1 MRLAAIALLIRST
14 LGAWRGYPQVVAPQD
29 CTCDAALGQQLS
41 DLRKKHAA
49 AAARLPPMTV
59 MTYGF
64 PHSMALPTS
73 NVVGAAE
80 YRQATTTALVS
91 RHIASPATAAS
102 LSSLARVLRDVGP
115 LQSSGR
121 VMMCPTAASTFGT
134 AAAHDRALYP
144 LEVMPCP
151 AELQQQHACHTLYM
165 EEIRLSMLVQQA
177 ANVSAPQL
185 AAFVEMDQLWLGHP
199 AALFVRGNVFVDA
212 DALGYSHQGGMHG
225 GLHRPARRRNAT
237 WITMA
242 QCDLV
247 LTVHERAPFQGN
259 LNSAVQLLRNTPA
272 LRDFWRGSVIP
283 RTRKLSAREC
293 KGGQNQDATM
303 AALGMARGRLLA
315 GSSRVHA
322 PSGLRACA
330 LSYPETVGTPILSEK
345 VHASSEKVHA
355 SSEKLAAKVL
365 PASSHMSAVSLET
378 RERVL
383 CPEQFLRGDESSLGS
398 AGGRSPGLPAGDEG
412 KGGDRDGGSRRRRAR
427 RTISSS
433 SSLGNQS
440 TDSAFPD
447 LRSVAMLHLKAS
459 QRYPTHEYAFTL
471 LHDCL
476 TAATLAHDDRLA
488 SGEGQLAADARREYG
503 FIATQI
509 LWARGAHTQGF
520 LWNM

>member
-1 MRLAAIALLIRST
+1 MRSAFTAIALLIRST
-14 LGAWRGYPQVVAPQD
+14 LGAWRGYPQIVPPQD

-49 AAARLPPMTV
+49 AAARLPPMTI

-64 PHSMALPTS
+64 PHSLALPTS

-80 YRQATTTALVS
+80 YRQATTTALIS

-121 VMMCPTAASTFGT
+121 VMMCPTAASAFGT

-151 AELQQQHACHTLYM
+151 AELQSQHACHTLYM

-212 DALGYSHQGGMHG
+212 DAQGDAHHGGMHG
-225 GLHRPARRRNAT
+225 SLHRPSRRRNAT

-247 LTVHERAPFQGN
+247 LTVHERAPYQGN

-272 LRDFWRGSVIP
+272 LRDFWRDSVIP
-283 RTRKLSAREC
+283 RTRNLAAREC

-303 AALGMARGRLLA
+303 AALGMARGRLLP

-330 LSYPETVGTPILSEK
+330 LSYRETVGTPILG
-345 VHASSEKVHA
+345 EKVHA
-355 SSEKLAAKVL
+355 SSEKLAEKVL
-365 PASSHMSAVSLET
+365 PASSHRSAVSLVT

-383 CPEQFLRGDESSLGS
+383 CPEQFLRGDESLLSS
-398 AGGRSPGLPAGDEG
+398 AGGRDPGSPAGDEV
-412 KGGDRDGGSRRRRAR
+412 KGGDRDDGSRRRRAR
-427 RTISSS
+427 RTSSS
-433 SSLGNQS
+433 TLGDLS
-440 TDSAFPD
+440 TDSALPD

-459 QRYPTHEYAFTL
+459 QRYPTHEYAFAL

-476 TAATLAHDDRLA
+476 TSATLAHDDRLA
-488 SGEGQLAADARREYG
+488 SGEGRLAADARREYG
-503 FIATQI
+503 SIALQI
-509 LWARGAHTQGF
+509 LWARGVHTQGYH
-520 LWNM
+520 WNT